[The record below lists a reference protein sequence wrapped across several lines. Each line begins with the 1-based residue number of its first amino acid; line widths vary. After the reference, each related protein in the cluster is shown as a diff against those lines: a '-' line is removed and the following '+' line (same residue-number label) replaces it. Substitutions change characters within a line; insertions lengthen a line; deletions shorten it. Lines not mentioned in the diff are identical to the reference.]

1 MTFFCNRTVRSNSKM
16 KYLSVVMKH
25 GAIGSQCGFDIGR
38 TLYPTSAYEQLGV
51 LRIFR
56 VVHAISKHMANADGR
71 ANLPG
76 LSTWPKRDKSM
87 QNSLVD
93 IGVQAGA
100 RGQCIGRADDEEV
113 ASGDFAV

>member
-1 MTFFCNRTVRSNSKM
+1 MTFFCNRIVRSNSKM

-71 ANLPG
+71 ANLAG
-76 LSTWPKRDKSM
+76 LFVRLESDNPM
-87 QNSLVD
+87 QDGLVD
-93 IGVQAGA
+93 VCIQAGT
-100 RGQCIGRADDEEV
+100 
-113 ASGDFAV
+113 